1 MLAEEMMDTSQNI
14 INIHSKV
21 SPIVLANLLGCNVSL
36 IYQHSQLGRLPID
49 FTEHTYLECLHMYIG
64 YYKKSVELKVVK
76 ERNEQELRLAKVA
89 EESRLKEEKDRAR
102 IEAERQKE
110 ANKTKRRTFNAGDG
124 DDGDDGLHPLIA
136 AKMKQ
141 DIRIGKAKEGQLLLR
156 NMIDRGEYISMREV
170 YELLEPFLQA
180 IKNNLVSISSD
191 IPEVQEQID
200 QNMSNLYNLG
210 VTIADKAAEDGKLI
224 VQKIL
229 NTELNIADITL

>member
-1 MLAEEMMDTSQNI
+1 
-14 INIHSKV
+14 
-21 SPIVLANLLGCNVSL
+21 
-36 IYQHSQLGRLPID
+36 
-49 FTEHTYLECLHMYIG
+49 
-64 YYKKSVELKVVK
+64 
-76 ERNEQELRLAKVA
+76 
-89 EESRLKEEKDRAR
+89 
-102 IEAERQKE
+102 
-110 ANKTKRRTFNAGDG
+110 
-124 DDGDDGLHPLIA
+124 
-136 AKMKQ
+136 MKQ